1 MPWCVTRAQHTAQV
15 RTALPAATD
24 LLGVLRGT
32 PALRPTLD
40 RGLAGGLRAWLEDGL
55 FECLGPA
62 PGSIVRVTPR
72 LLGTAQVAGP
82 TTARLRGALLV
93 QLLRLRVAGLAPT
106 DPFEDAV
113 VALGA
118 SGRDDELVA
127 VLGDLDADERSRLAA
142 EVEAH
147 HAVLA
152 ASLPS
157 LPARWSP
164 RCGVRYA
171 IPLAGGAVLLR
182 GDADLALG
190 ASGGTRACVCL
201 VDLTTSRLGPTSD
214 AALAYLALLETLRTG
229 EQPLRV
235 AALSTADGATIVREV
250 TPALLADA
258 VELVVGAVARSTAA

>member
-1 MPWCVTRAQHTAQV
+1 M
-15 RTALPAATD
+15 
-24 LLGVLRGT
+24 
-32 PALRPTLD
+32 
-40 RGLAGGLRAWLEDGL
+40 
-55 FECLGPA
+55 
-62 PGSIVRVTPR
+62 
-72 LLGTAQVAGP
+72 
-82 TTARLRGALLV
+82 
-93 QLLRLRVAGLAPT
+93 
-106 DPFEDAV
+106 

-235 AALSTADGATIVREV
+235 AALSTADGATIREV